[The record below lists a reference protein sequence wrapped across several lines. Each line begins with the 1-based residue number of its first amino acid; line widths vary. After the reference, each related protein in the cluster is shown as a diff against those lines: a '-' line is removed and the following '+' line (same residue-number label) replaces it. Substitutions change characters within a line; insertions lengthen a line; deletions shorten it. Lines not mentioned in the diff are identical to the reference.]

1 MHNKLLQRQI
11 DKYLKTGNDIPADLE
26 AFFKAVSESYD
37 HYEKDRKML
46 ERSIELSSQEMIE
59 LNKQLRKE
67 AEENSRIVYEKL
79 KESLVLL
86 NDGNDEVLPAD
97 ADPYKLF
104 QIAELLKNE
113 TARRRQAEREQ
124 AQRQYHLQSS
134 QRIAHVGS
142 WELKLTA
149 NGEVPVYVSD
159 ETYKIFGIEPGT
171 EILTS
176 DIFYRS
182 MHPDDREMVANA
194 LAEAIKTKKPYTIR
208 HRIVLPDGTEK
219 IVNEMAEIMYDPKT
233 GNPLRAIGT
242 TQDITDTVNTN
253 LELQQAN
260 NEIRTLFEN
269 MQEVFYSVDMKTFQL
284 IQISNSCEEI
294 YGYTREEFFQNSNL
308 WFEVIFEEDKQ
319 VVYDNYPVMHAGQP
333 FTQAYRIHHKNGGM
347 RWLESRMRPILND
360 NGELVRLYGVTQDV
374 TRREE
379 YEQALKTSND
389 ELKKS
394 NRELDKFVYSV
405 SHDLRAP
412 LSSMLGLVEISE
424 PLIEHPVLQK
434 NMAMVKNSIVKLDGF
449 IHDILDYSRNS
460 RLEVNRQQI
469 NFKEMLEDIS
479 NNLRF
484 MSANERVRILTG
496 IKTDVPFYSDR
507 NRISIILNNLIS
519 NAIRYH
525 NPNIPDPFVQVNIDI
540 SEQSA
545 RIEVIDNGIGIS
557 EENSEKV
564 FEMFYRVSKK
574 SVGSGLGLYI
584 VKESVD
590 KLNGTI
596 EISSEL
602 NKGTQFTIC
611 LPNFNS

>member
-11 DKYLKTGNDIPADLE
+11 DKYLKPAGDLPE
-26 AFFKAVSESYD
+26 DLAAFLKAVSESYD

-46 ERSIELSSQEMIE
+46 ERSIELSSKEMIE
-59 LNKQLRKE
+59 LNRQLRNE
-67 AEENSRIVYEKL
+67 AEENSRMVYEKL

-86 NDGNDEVLPAD
+86 NDENDEVLPAD

-104 QIAELLKNE
+104 QVAELLKNE

-124 AQRQYHLQSS
+124 AQRQHHLQSS

-142 WELKLTA
+142 WELKFTTM
-149 NGEVPVYVSD
+149 GRVPIYVSD
-159 ETYKIFGIEPGT
+159 ETYKIFGVEKGA
-171 EILTS
+171 EMLAS
-176 DIFYRS
+176 DIFYQS
-182 MHPDDREMVANA
+182 IHPDDRELVSNA
-194 LAEAIKTKKPYTIR
+194 FSEAVKTKKPYNTR

-219 IVNEMAEIMYDPKT
+219 TVNEMAEIVYDKET
-233 GNPLRAIGT
+233 GAPLRAIGT
-242 TQDITDTVNTN
+242 TQDITETVSTN

-269 MQEVFYSVDMKTFQL
+269 MQEVFYSVDMQSYQL

-294 YGYTREEFFQNSNL
+294 YGYTREEFFQNPNL
-308 WFEVIFEEDKQ
+308 WFDVIFEEDKQ
-319 VVYDNYPVMHAGQP
+319 VIYDNYPTMHAGLP
-333 FTQAYRIHHKNGGM
+333 FTHTYRIHHKNGGT
-347 RWLESRMRPILND
+347 RWLESRMRPILNE

-379 YEQALKTSND
+379 YELALKTSND

-412 LSSMLGLVEISE
+412 LSSMLGLLEISE

-434 NMAMVKNSIVKLDGF
+434 NMTMVKNSIVKLDGF

-460 RLEVNRQQI
+460 RLEVNRQQV
-469 NFKEMLEDIS
+469 NFNEMLEDIS

-484 MSANERVRILTG
+484 MSANEKVHIFTEINTDIPFHSDKNRV
-496 IKTDVPFYSDR
+496 
-507 NRISIILNNLIS
+507 SIILNNLIS

-525 NPNIPDPFVQVNIDI
+525 NPNIPDPFVKVNINI

-545 RIEVIDNGIGIS
+545 QIEVIDNGIGIS
-557 EENSEKV
+557 EENCTKV

-590 KLNGTI
+590 KLGGTI
-596 EISSEL
+596 DISSEPD
-602 NKGTQFTIC
+602 KGTQFTIS
-611 LPNFNS
+611 LPNLND

>member
-1 MHNKLLQRQI
+1 MHKLLQRQI
-11 DKYLKTGNDIPADLE
+11 DKYLKPAGGMPE
-26 AFFKAVSESYD
+26 ALAAFLKAVSESYD

-46 ERSIELSSQEMIE
+46 ERSIELSSKEMIE
-59 LNKQLRKE
+59 LNKQLRNE
-67 AEENSRIVYEKL
+67 AEENSRMVYEKL

-86 NDGNDEVLPAD
+86 NDENDEVLPAD

-124 AQRQYHLQSS
+124 AQRQHHLKSS

-142 WELKLTA
+142 WELKFTA
-149 NGEVPVYVSD
+149 MGRVPIYVSD
-159 ETYKIFGIEPGT
+159 ETYKIFGIEKGA
-171 EILTS
+171 EMLSS
-176 DIFYRS
+176 DIFYQS
-182 MHPDDREMVANA
+182 IHPDDREMVANA
-194 LAEAIKTKKPYTIR
+194 FSEAAKTKKPYNTR

-219 IVNEMAEIMYDPKT
+219 TVNEVAEIIYDKQT
-233 GNPLRAIGT
+233 GEALRAIGT
-242 TQDITDTVNTN
+242 TQDITETVSTN
-253 LELQQAN
+253 RELQQAN

-269 MQEVFYSVDMKTFQL
+269 MQEVFYSVDMQTYQL

-294 YGYTREEFFQNSNL
+294 YGYTREEFFQDSNL
-308 WFEVIFEEDKQ
+308 WFDVIFEEDKQ
-319 VVYDNYPVMHAGQP
+319 VIYDNYPTMHAGQP
-333 FTQAYRIHHKNGGM
+333 FTQSYRIHHKNGGM
-347 RWLESRMRPILND
+347 RWLESRMRPVLNE
-360 NGELVRLYGVTQDV
+360 NGELARLYGVTQDV

-379 YEQALKTSND
+379 YELALKTSND

-412 LSSMLGLVEISE
+412 LSSMLGLLEISE
-424 PLIEHPVLQK
+424 PLIEHPLLQK
-434 NMAMVKNSIVKLDGF
+434 NMTMVKNSIVKLDGF

-460 RLEVNRQQI
+460 RLEINRQQV
-469 NFKEMLEDIS
+469 NFNEMLEDIS

-484 MSANERVRILTG
+484 MSANEKVRIFTE
-496 IKTDVPFYSDR
+496 IRNEVPFYSDK

-525 NPNIPDPFVQVNIDI
+525 NPNIPDPFVKVNINI

-545 RIEVIDNGIGIS
+545 QIEVIDNGIGIS
-557 EENSEKV
+557 EENCTKV

-590 KLNGTI
+590 KLGGTI
-596 EISSEL
+596 DISSEPD
-602 NKGTQFTIC
+602 KGTQFTIS
-611 LPNFNS
+611 LPNLND

>member
-86 NDGNDEVLPAD
+86 NDENDEVLPAD

-434 NMAMVKNSIVKLDGF
+434 NMSMVKNSIVKLDGF

-460 RLEVNRQQI
+460 RLEVNKQQI

-496 IKTDVPFYSDR
+496 IKTDVPFYSDK

-596 EISSEL
+596 EIASEL